1 MTLVLGIRV
10 TIALGAL
17 LLQEAE
23 RSAAAGGDIAP
34 PSGAVVVDA
43 AGQFVTPRLIDSRS
57 HLGVYPTP
65 GAEAHLDGSERQ
77 RTGTR

>member
-1 MTLVLGIRV
+1 MTLLLGTRV
-10 TIALGAL
+10 TLVRGSRPQAKLAV
-17 LLQEAE
+17 
-23 RSAAAGGDIAP
+23 AAGGDIDP

-43 AGQFVTPRLIDSRS
+43 AGQFVTPRLFDAHS

-65 GAEAHLDGSERQ
+65 GAVAHLDGSERQ